1 MGENSPSAVA
11 APDYG
16 RAEKVTRCSYL
27 ERIRRARELAAKYP
41 FAAEL
46 LGYYARVLELQAAIA
61 DCLRSHGAR
70 NSSGV
75 ASFATRVIARDARDL
90 LLSFAPP
97 LAQIAYAAGP
107 APLADAAG
115 KIGWPQLLDAFWT
128 YHEASSAEERFFALA
143 LLQPYAERLAED
155 AHPPAVGA
163 ASNCPVCG
171 TEAVVGVLRPEGFGA
186 RRSLVCSLCAFEWEF
201 VRTTCPGCRESRP
214 EAIGVYTSEQFNS
227 VRVEACDT
235 CKRYLKTVDLTKN
248 GLAVPVVDEL
258 ATIPLDLWAGENGY
272 RKLCPNLFNM

>member
-1 MGENSPSAVA
+1 MGENSSSAVA

-16 RAEKVTRCSYL
+16 RAEEVTRYSYL
-27 ERIRRARELAAKYP
+27 QRTRRTRELAAKYP

-46 LGYYARVLELQAAIA
+46 LAFYARVLELQAAIA
-61 DCLRSHGAR
+61 DCLRSRGTW
-70 NSSGV
+70 NSSGSS
-75 ASFATRVIARDARDL
+75 SFATRVIACDAKDL

-97 LAQIAYAAGP
+97 LAQIATAAGP

-115 KIGWPQLLDAFWT
+115 KIGWTQLLDGFWA
-128 YHEASSAEERFFALA
+128 YHEAPSAEERFFALA

-155 AHPPAVGA
+155 AHTPTAAA

-171 TEAVVGVLRPEGFGA
+171 TEAVAGVLRPEGFGA
-186 RRSLVCSLCAFEWEF
+186 RRSLLCSLCATEWDF
-201 VRTTCPGCRESRP
+201 MRGTCPACGESRP
-214 EAIGVYTSEQFNS
+214 EAIGVYTSEQFDN
-227 VRVEACDT
+227 VRVDACDA

-258 ATIPLDLWAGENGY
+258 ATIPLDLWAQKNGY